1 MLRSVVTQLKPHIPS
16 APKTALKTQEPDI
29 DLNELRAAIDELPE
43 LNATKVVALHRRIV
57 NGDYKVDSERLA
69 EKLIELESS
78 LDSE

>member
-1 MLRSVVTQLKPHIPS
+1 MLSSAVTQLRANSTNVPE
-16 APKTALKTQEPDI
+16 AAEPDI

-57 NGDYKVDSERLA
+57 NGDYKIDSERLA
-69 EKLIELESS
+69 GKLMELESS

>member
-1 MLRSVVTQLKPHIPS
+1 MVTQLQARIPS
-16 APKTALKTQEPDI
+16 APSAVLETQEPDI

-69 EKLIELESS
+69 AKLIELESS